1 MPLCSVR
8 GRERET
14 ERDAPIPRL
23 VALNQPRK
31 RRSMRS
37 SGDLGGVGE
46 GRGRGMRA
54 NNLAGQRRVGLRKS
68 VVFPKSRLPSLRSP
82 VVWLWDPGSGGTVLE
97 KVRLGVGTME
107 VDVIYVTYIESGER
121 VEIEMCE

>member
-1 MPLCSVR
+1 
-8 GRERET
+8 
-14 ERDAPIPRL
+14 
-23 VALNQPRK
+23 
-31 RRSMRS
+31 
-37 SGDLGGVGE
+37 
-46 GRGRGMRA
+46 MRA